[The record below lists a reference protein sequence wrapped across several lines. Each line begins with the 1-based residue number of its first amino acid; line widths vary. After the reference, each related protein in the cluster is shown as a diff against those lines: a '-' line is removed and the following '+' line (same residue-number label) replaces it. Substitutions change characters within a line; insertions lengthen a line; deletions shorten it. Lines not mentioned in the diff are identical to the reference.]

1 MVGFTIAE
9 ISDVMSDEI
18 QAKILEFVRSLG
30 DGNQSVEIDTDLI
43 ATGSLDSLSV
53 MELVAY
59 LTDEFNI
66 KIAAADI
73 TPANLRSVATL
84 TALVEARSK

>member
-1 MVGFTIAE
+1 
-9 ISDVMSDEI
+9 MSVEK
-18 QAKILEFVRSLG
+18 QAKILEFVRSLNG
-30 DGNQSVEIDTDLI
+30 GNQSVEIDTDLI

-53 MELVAY
+53 MELVAF
-59 LTDEFNI
+59 LTDAFDI

-84 TALVEARSK
+84 TALVEARST

>member
-1 MVGFTIAE
+1 
-9 ISDVMSDEI
+9 MSGEK
-18 QAKILEFVRSLG
+18 QAKILEFVRSLNG
-30 DGNQSVEIDTDLI
+30 GNQSVAVDTDLI

-53 MELVAY
+53 MELVAF
-59 LTDEFNI
+59 LADEFSI

-84 TALVEARSK
+84 TALVEARST